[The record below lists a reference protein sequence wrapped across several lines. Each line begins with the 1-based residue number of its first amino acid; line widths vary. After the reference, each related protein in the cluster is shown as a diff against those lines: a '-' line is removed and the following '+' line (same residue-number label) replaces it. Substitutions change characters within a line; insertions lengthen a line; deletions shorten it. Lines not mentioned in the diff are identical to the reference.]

1 MTKTKLKDAMLTIQ
15 TQCKELDEIYFGVDK
30 EDIYITY
37 KDYSA
42 YKCKLQDVD
51 NILDSLKFLSGFEY
65 D

>member
-1 MTKTKLKDAMLTIQ
+1 MTKTKLKEAILTLQ
-15 TQCKELDEIYFGVDK
+15 TQSKEMEELYFGIDK

-51 NILDSLKFLSGFEY
+51 NLLDSLKFLKGFEY